1 MVVPSHGGAEGVQ
14 VRTFTVE
21 LDNKRGLL
29 FRVCKAMASGV
40 NLVLLVRTDDGSS
53 RH

>member
-1 MVVPSHGGAEGVQ
+1 MVVPSHCGAEGVQ
-14 VRTFTVE
+14 MSTFTVE

-29 FRVCKAMASGV
+29 FRLCEAMASGV
-40 NLVLLVRTDDGSS
+40 NFVLWARTDDGSS